1 MKINVNTVTMSK
13 YMKDNIENTYNLIN
27 KKIYT
32 HLYAWFLKT
41 MKSLFHKINF
51 NIFHAIIILTYYV
64 NCMY

>member
-32 HLYAWFLKT
+32 HLYA
-41 MKSLFHKINF
+41 
-51 NIFHAIIILTYYV
+51 
-64 NCMY
+64 